1 MRAMRKNA
9 PAEPVDDRREI
20 DETACDRDVCDV
32 HRPCL
37 VYAFDLN
44 RARARERWLASGGS
58 GGTISLA
65 PP

>member
-1 MRAMRKNA
+1 MALLSS
-9 PAEPVDDRREI
+9 
-20 DETACDRDVCDV
+20 V
-32 HRPCL
+32 HP
-37 VYAFDLN
+37 DKHDN